1 MKERIDG
8 MISRVEG
15 MLLDKRGKDGFWRGY
30 LSSSAIST
38 SVALFALAMKDPGKY
53 SSHIGN
59 AAAWLKDTMK
69 EDGTWG
75 DSPESPSNMTA
86 TLLSYTALKYCGK
99 VPRET
104 ETYLIGRFGSLS
116 EDDIIKGVLDCYGK
130 DLTFS
135 VPILSMCALCGTV
148 TSWDKIPAFP
158 YELAALPQKLFRFL
172 QLPVVSYAIP
182 ALIAVGILRG
192 KMGKK
197 TPMSSFRTLFIPKC
211 LKVLTRMQPED
222 GGFLEAAPLTG
233 FVLMC
238 MCASGL
244 GNHPVAQ
251 KAASFL
257 SSTVRSDGSWPID
270 SDLSTWVSTLSIKAL
285 GDTISNKEEMA
296 DGLKGRAIKKIHP
309 FTNADPGGWGWTDLS
324 GSVPDADDTPGALI
338 ALHMLSGGK
347 YSPEAEGGVRWLLG
361 LQNYDGGI
369 PTFCKGWTRLPF
381 DSSSPDL
388 TAHTLMA
395 ISLWKDSLPEALREK
410 CTKAERRMLSWLKKN
425 QAADGSWSPLWFG
438 CQDDPDGRNPV
449 YGTSLVLDYMA
460 TYCRKA
466 KAVSPETDEML
477 RRGRAFLVKSQNS
490 DGGWGGNIS
499 LPSMVTTTSK
509 AMCAL
514 SHEGVT
520 YRNALIGGL
529 TFLEGRLSEGR
540 MEEAE
545 PIGLYF
551 AKLWYSESMY
561 NLTFSLDALKKTRKA
576 LIQDTVI

>member
-1 MKERIDG
+1 MKERLEILIG
-8 MISRVEG
+8 KVES
-15 MLLDKRGKDGFWRGY
+15 MLLEKRGADGFWRGY
-30 LSSSAIST
+30 LSSSAVST
-38 SVALFALAMKDPGKY
+38 SVSLFALVMKD
-53 SSHIGN
+53 SSLYRDKISG
-59 AAAWLKDTMK
+59 AASWLLSTMK
-69 EDGTWG
+69 ENGTWG

-99 VPRET
+99 VPAET
-104 ETYLIGRFGSLS
+104 EAYLTSRFGSLS

-148 TSWDKIPAFP
+148 HSWDKIPAFP

-192 KMGKK
+192 KMGKT
-197 TPMSSFRTLFIPKC
+197 TPLSRFRTLFIPKC
-211 LKVLTRMQPED
+211 LQVMEKMQPSD

-244 GNHPVAQ
+244 GTHPVAE
-251 KAASFL
+251 KAALFL
-257 SSTVRSDGSWPID
+257 STTIREDGSWPID
-270 SDLSTWVSTLSIKAL
+270 SDLSTWVSTLSVKSL
-285 GDTISNKEEMA
+285 GDDLPGKDIVL

-338 ALHMLSGGK
+338 ALHMLSCGK
-347 YSPEAEGGVRWLLG
+347 YSLEAEGGVRWLLG

-395 ISLWKDSLPEALREK
+395 ISLWKSSMPKALQDK
-410 CTKAERRMLSWLKKN
+410 CTKAEMRMLFWLMKN
-425 QAADGSWSPLWFG
+425 QSTDGSWSPLWFG
-438 CQDDPDGRNPV
+438 CQNDPDGRNPV
-449 YGTSLVLDYMA
+449 YGTALVLDYMA
-460 TYCRKA
+460 TYCKLTSMLPEGVTAMLEKGRQFLLKA
-466 KAVSPETDEML
+466 
-477 RRGRAFLVKSQNS
+477 QNT
-490 DGGWGGNIS
+490 DGGWGGGAK
-499 LPSMVTTTSK
+499 LPSMATTTSK
-509 AMCAL
+509 AICAL
-514 SHEGVT
+514 SHSRAV
-520 YRNALIGGL
+520 YRNSIMGGIN
-529 TFLEGRLSEGR
+529 FLESRINGGTLEQ
-540 MEEAE
+540 AE

-551 AKLWYSESMY
+551 SKLWYSESMY
-561 NLTFSLDALKKTRKA
+561 NITFALDALKKAKKA
-576 LIQDTVI
+576 LTI